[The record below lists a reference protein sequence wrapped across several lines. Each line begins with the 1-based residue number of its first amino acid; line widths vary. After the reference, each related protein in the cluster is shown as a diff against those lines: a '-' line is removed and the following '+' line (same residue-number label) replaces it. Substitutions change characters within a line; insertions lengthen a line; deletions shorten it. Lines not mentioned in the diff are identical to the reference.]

1 MSNSRITPY
10 YENLLDSLG
19 SNHPLCRTVFP
30 LNDRT
35 PAPRELA
42 DPLGEENH
50 SPCPGLIHTYPDK
63 VLLLATLDCAVHC
76 QYCTRGRLVGA
87 HPRLAS
93 LADPSQG
100 GESNQMPSEVPSSGG
115 VPDLSAEALAKE
127 EGRGGFSKP
136 WKKLDEKFQWLEK
149 HQEVRDVLISGGDPL
164 MLSDDELD
172 QLLGRVRQVRH
183 VRTVRL
189 GSKVPAVMPE
199 RITPEL
205 ACLLA
210 KHRIWLQLH
219 FIHPDE
225 LTTEVRT
232 ACDTLAEA
240 GVPMVSQT
248 VLLKGINDDADTL
261 ADLFYGLLENRVKPY
276 YLFQCDPVLGSSSF
290 RTPVQKGLDLMRE
303 LQGRISGLA
312 LPNFCID
319 APGGGGKITLQPDTV
334 LCRDGT
340 DVLLTN
346 YAGKEYRYPD
356 PQA

>member
-1 MSNSRITPY
+1 MSNSLITPY

-19 SNHPLCRTVFP
+19 PDHPLRRTVLP
-30 LNDRT
+30 LDDRT
-35 PAPRELA
+35 PASGELA

-76 QYCTRGRLVGA
+76 QYCTRGRLVGT

-93 LADPSQG
+93 LADPSEG
-100 GESNQMPSEVPSSGG
+100 GESNQMGGEVPSLGG
-115 VPDLSAEALAKE
+115 VP
-127 EGRGGFSKP
+127 EGRGGSSKV
-136 WKKLDEKFQWLEK
+136 WKLSGEIFQTLEK
-149 HQEVRDVLISGGDPL
+149 LTGVRDVLISGGDPL

-183 VRTVRL
+183 VRSVRL
-189 GSKVPAVMPE
+189 GSKIPAVMPE

-205 ACLLA
+205 ATVLA
-210 KHRIWLQLH
+210 KHRVWLQLH

-225 LTTEVRT
+225 LTDEVR
-232 ACDTLAEA
+232 AALDILAEA

-261 ADLFYGLLENRVKPY
+261 VDLFYGLLKNRVKPY

-290 RTPVQKGLDLMRE
+290 RTPVQQGLDIMRE

-319 APGGGGKITLQPDTV
+319 APGGGGKITLQPGTV
-334 LCRDGT
+334 LRRDGS
-340 DVLLTN
+340 DILLTN
-346 YAGKEYRYPD
+346 YEGKEYRYPD